1 MRERTGR
8 LDVNPDQ
15 VVSPLLPG
23 GDLVAAALHREVM
36 ALADRGGASGMVG
49 ARWADLCAAQ
59 ATRWVGKTF
68 PIPGTGE
75 PKQRH
80 RIVRI
85 VRLDDRPAIGE
96 AAARRALQN
105 PDILL
110 IGERDGR
117 LTVQAADAKFSVE
130 TARAK
135 QVSAAVVAG
144 LLTLGELLTDL
155 AGDLG
160 PDPELVDG
168 LFLCPDFPLTHLI
181 LRRRWGIVRTTVRAE
196 QVAILPAP
204 ARPFFAPLE
213 GASLMPPLAS
223 VDDLPVSIDDSL
235 LAGLY
240 YFRLARAAVGCWL
253 DATGPLLP
261 LGDRDRPAV
270 DKPALLA
277 EIVRRL
283 PRARSA
289 WELIL
294 AWDADVQPVRSQ
306 RAAVDQVTALPIA
319 NRDLRE
325 LIARM
330 AARQGLVE
338 GPSVNKVRR
347 LLGAW
352 YRGQIRERVGPL
364 PPPLDDFPRTL
375 SDLGRL
381 AASLTPALDAE
392 TRRLIAEL
400 LDQGTRTDPLAD
412 IAADEAATTATSLP
426 RA

>member
-1 MRERTGR
+1 MT
-8 LDVNPDQ
+8 
-15 VVSPLLPG
+15 SPLLPG

-59 ATRWVGKTF
+59 ATRWVGKSF

-80 RIVRI
+80 QIVRI

-110 IGERDGR
+110 IGERNGR

-168 LFLCPDFPLTHLI
+168 LFLCPSFPLTHLI

-204 ARPFFAPLE
+204 ALVFFSPLE
-213 GASLMPPLAS
+213 GASLMPALAS

-253 DATGPLLP
+253 DSTGPLLP
-261 LGDRDRPAV
+261 LGDKDRPAV
-270 DKPALLA
+270 DEPAILA
-277 EIVRRL
+277 EATRRV
-283 PRARSA
+283 PRSRSA

-294 AWDADVQPVRSQ
+294 GWDVDVQPIRAQ
-306 RAAVDQVTALPIA
+306 RTAVDQVTALPIA
-319 NRDLRE
+319 NRDLRQ

-330 AARQGLVE
+330 AAKHGLDE

-352 YRGQIRERVGPL
+352 YRGQIRERIGPL
-364 PPPLDDFPRTL
+364 PPPVDDFTRTL
-375 SDLGRL
+375 SDLGRV
-381 AASLTPALDAE
+381 AASLSPTLEAE
-392 TRRLIAEL
+392 TRRLITDL
-400 LDQGTRTDPLAD
+400 LDQATANEPLPA
-412 IAADEAATTATSLP
+412 IAEIGATTATSAG
-426 RA
+426 RD

>member
-1 MRERTGR
+1 VTS
-8 LDVNPDQ
+8 DQ
-15 VVSPLLPG
+15 VPSPLLPG

-59 ATRWVGKTF
+59 AKRWVGKSF

-96 AAARRALQN
+96 TAARRALQN

-110 IGERDGR
+110 IGERDSR
-117 LTVQAADAKFSVE
+117 VCVQAADAKFSVE

-155 AGDLG
+155 AGDFG

-213 GASLMPPLAS
+213 SASLMPALAS
-223 VDDLPVSIDDSL
+223 VDDLPISIDDSL

-253 DATGPLLP
+253 DASGPLLP
-261 LGDRDRPAV
+261 LGDKDRPAV
-270 DKPALLA
+270 DEPAILA
-277 EIVRRL
+277 EAVRRV
-283 PRARSA
+283 PQARSA

-294 AWDADVQPVRSQ
+294 GWDVDVQPVRAQ
-306 RAAVDQVTALPIA
+306 RMAVDQVTALPIA
-319 NRDLRE
+319 NRDLRQ

-330 AARQGLVE
+330 AAKRDLVE

-352 YRGQIRERVGPL
+352 YRGQIQDRVGPL
-364 PPPLDDFPRTL
+364 PPPVDDFTRTF
-375 SDLGRL
+375 SDLGRI
-381 AASLTPALDAE
+381 AASLSSALDAE
-392 TRRLIAEL
+392 SRRLITDL
-400 LDQGTRTDPLAD
+400 LDQ
-412 IAADEAATTATSLP
+412 ATTNDSLPAIGENTSAVATS
-426 RA
+426 RTTAKAAGSS